1 VASRQSRSRAPDVKD
16 IDQSPEILDLPPG
29 SRVLLADDNADM
41 REYIGRLLT
50 GSCTVHAVADGL
62 LALKEIRERRPN
74 LVLADVMMPGLD
86 GLELLRQIRADATV
100 REIPVILLSARADE
114 QSRVEGLEAGADDY
128 LIKPFS
134 ARELVA
140 RVKANL
146 RLAEVRSKAV
156 AAIRESEQQL
166 RWLGSLVEYSDDAIV
181 SKNIDGIITSW
192 NAGAERLFGYAA
204 EEAIGQPITLV
215 IPEDRQSEERDI
227 LTRIR
232 DVDSVSSISKRSVG
246 ASMAA

>member
-1 VASRQSRSRAPDVKD
+1 
-16 IDQSPEILDLPPG
+16 
-29 SRVLLADDNADM
+29 
-41 REYIGRLLT
+41 
-50 GSCTVHAVADGL
+50 
-62 LALKEIRERRPN
+62 
-74 LVLADVMMPGLD
+74 
-86 GLELLRQIRADATV
+86 
-100 REIPVILLSARADE
+100 LSARADE

-232 DVDSVSSISKRSVG
+232 RGQRVEHFETIRRR
-246 ASMAA
+246 SMAA